1 MQNQFDYCLNYPG
14 TCFMCISVKKKN
26 PYNELVF
33 YLSSNN
39 THINHVR
46 FVNVCFVFLLIME
59 WNFICKRLN
68 HLCQRY
74 LGTNLS
80 GKLQAKCWMDLVF
93 IQAAA
98 GYEHAKCQLCQRNC
112 PVMVKRPSYRD
123 CRYLIV
129 SQQQILCENPY
140 IIYI

>member
-1 MQNQFDYCLNYPG
+1 
-14 TCFMCISVKKKN
+14 MCISVKKKN

-33 YLSSNN
+33 YPSSNN

-59 WNFICKRLN
+59 WNFICKKLN

-80 GKLQAKCWMDLVF
+80 GKLQIEC
-93 IQAAA
+93 
-98 GYEHAKCQLCQRNC
+98 
-112 PVMVKRPSYRD
+112 
-123 CRYLIV
+123 
-129 SQQQILCENPY
+129 
-140 IIYI
+140 